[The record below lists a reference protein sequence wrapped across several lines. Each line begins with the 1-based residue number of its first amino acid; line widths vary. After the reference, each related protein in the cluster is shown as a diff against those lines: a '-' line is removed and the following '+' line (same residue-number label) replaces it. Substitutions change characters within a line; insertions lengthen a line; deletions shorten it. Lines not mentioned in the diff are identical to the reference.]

1 MNRDADKTPGEK
13 PEATY
18 ETREGSPPK
27 QGTEPRRD
35 STAASVPNITIIVNG
50 IQDPERIATLVQDEL
65 GRALKA
71 WSAPTPWIVDSPAEA
86 TPLRGRVREPESTL
100 EGPYSEM
107 GIDAR
112 FMRNAELHVYPTS
125 DRDLLR
131 QIARELG
138 WKDSSPLADLPALVR
153 DAVASVRDM
162 TSSLEKA
169 EKAKRHAE
177 SNAKSEQDLARI
189 YLERAQNAERAN
201 EAIAKEAVAATVAP
215 DYKGQLPAAAA
226 AYRRAREWEREYM
239 AIILGRRNGEAPV
252 KAARRV
258 VAERDDL
265 VVQLAERTRQL
276 SSSLE
281 EQEKLRR
288 VHDRA
293 EARVKELEE
302 ARDTWKAIWLARM
315 VKP

>member
-35 STAASVPNITIIVNG
+35 RTAAPIHNITINVSVAPD
-50 IQDPERIATLVQDEL
+50 QDPARVVRFVQK
-65 GRALKA
+65 G
-71 WSAPTPWIVDSPAEA
+71 
-86 TPLRGRVREPESTL
+86 L
-100 EGPYSEM
+100 EQVFTGPYSEM
-107 GIDAR
+107 GCDAR

-138 WKDSSPLADLPALVR
+138 WKDSSPLDELPALVR
-153 DAVASVRDM
+153 YAVASVRNLA
-162 TSSLEKA
+162 SSLEKA

-201 EAIAKEAVAATVAP
+201 ETLKEAVAATVAP
-215 DYKGQLPAAAA
+215 DGDERRLYKGQLPAAAA
-226 AYRRAREWEREYM
+226 AYRRGVEWEREQM
-239 AIILGRRNGEAPV
+239 TIILGRRNGEAPV

-258 VAERDDL
+258 VAERD
-265 VVQLAERTRQL
+265 AA
-276 SSSLE
+276 
-281 EQEKLRR
+281 LRDAQYHSEAADMANGR
-288 VHDRA
+288 ADRA